1 MYDMRRINRGK
12 KTRQRL
18 RDEVIARSALNQ
30 SIPSQYLNDWIILK
44 SRARL
49 VNTRDGKENY

>member
-1 MYDMRRINRGK
+1 MRRINRGK